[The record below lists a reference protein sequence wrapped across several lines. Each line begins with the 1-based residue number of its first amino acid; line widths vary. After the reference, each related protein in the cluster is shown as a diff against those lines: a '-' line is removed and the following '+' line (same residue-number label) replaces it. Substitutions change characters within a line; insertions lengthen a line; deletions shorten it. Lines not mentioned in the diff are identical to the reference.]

1 MKKLCLLFLSAASLA
16 VSGCAES
23 VRSDICVKGLRCEY
37 LVNPAGIDVTG
48 PRLSWVLDS
57 SQRGQRQT
65 AYQICVA
72 GSKDGLSQSKGDL
85 WSTGKVGS
93 DQSAQVVYKG
103 KPLMSRAQ
111 CWWKVRVWDGKG
123 RPGEWSE
130 PECWTMGLLEES
142 DWSAKWIGL
151 DRPIGQDDPNTEF
164 RRLSARM
171 LRKEFHLDKKINK
184 ATAYVCGLGLF
195 EMYLNGQ
202 KIGDAV
208 LSPALTQYLKRSF
221 YMTFDVTEQLNQ
233 GRNAVGVI
241 LGNGRYFAPRVKV
254 PFKTQT
260 FGFPKLLVQIEVEY
274 ADGTSARIV
283 SDQTWRVT
291 ADGPVTENN
300 EYDGEKYDARR
311 EMTGWAKAGF
321 DDSAWMDVELVKR
334 PSEKISAQMIE
345 PIRVTQTIQPVKVT
359 QPKAGL
365 YVFDMGQNIVGWVRL
380 KVKGQKGT
388 AVKLRFAEVLKDD
401 GTLYLDN
408 IRSAKVTDI
417 YTLKGE
423 GDEVWEPRF
432 TYHGFRYVEMT
443 GLPGE
448 PDTGTIEGRVVHD
461 DLEQTGTFE
470 CSNEMI
476 NRIYKN
482 AVWGIRGNYRS
493 LPTDC
498 PQRDERQGWL
508 GDRATGSR
516 GESYIFDIVKLYGK
530 WIQDIQD
537 AQLDNGSIPDVCP
550 SYWPMYRELGK
561 GYGDNAT
568 WSGSYIILVGMLYDQ
583 FGDTEV
589 IRNHYLTM
597 KKWLERMS
605 QRYLKDGI
613 LTRDIYGDWCVP
625 PEKPKLIHSV
635 DPNRQTNGAYLG
647 TTFFYYETRLM
658 ERYARLLGEKG
669 DAKRFA
675 EQAETLKKAFNKK
688 FFNEKSV
695 TYSNDSATANVLAL
709 AFDLAPAKYRKQ
721 IFGNLVAKIE
731 GRHAG
736 HIPCGL
742 VGMQFL
748 MRTLTENGR
757 ADIAYRFATEKTYPS
772 WGYMVEK
779 GATTIWELW
788 NGDTADP
795 AMNSLNHV
803 MLLGDFN
810 IWLYENLAGLKPDAE
825 RPGFR
830 HIIMKPTIV
839 GDLKFVKASHKSI
852 YGVVK
857 SEWQVRNGRF
867 EWAVLVPANTT
878 ATVYIPTSEPKTVT
892 EGGVAISKAQGVK
905 FLRSEDGRV
914 VFEIG
919 SGQYKFDSEL

>member
-1 MKKLCLLFLSAASLA
+1 
-16 VSGCAES
+16 
-23 VRSDICVKGLRCEY
+23 
-37 LVNPAGIDVTG
+37 
-48 PRLSWVLDS
+48 
-57 SQRGQRQT
+57 
-65 AYQICVA
+65 
-72 GSKDGLSQSKGDL
+72 
-85 WSTGKVGS
+85 
-93 DQSAQVVYKG
+93 
-103 KPLMSRAQ
+103 
-111 CWWKVRVWDGKG
+111 
-123 RPGEWSE
+123 
-130 PECWTMGLLEES
+130 
-142 DWSAKWIGL
+142 
-151 DRPIGQDDPNTEF
+151 
-164 RRLSARM
+164 M
-171 LRKEFHLDKKINK
+171 LRKEFNLDKKIDK
-184 ATAYVCGLGLF
+184 VTAYICGLGLF

-202 KIGDAV
+202 KIGDQV
-208 LSPALTQYLKRSF
+208 LSPALTQYPRRSF
-221 YMTFDVTEQLNQ
+221 YLTFDVTEQLNQ

-254 PFKTQT
+254 PFTTRT

-283 SDQTWRVT
+283 SDETWRVT

-321 DDSAWMDVELVKR
+321 DDSAWRDVELVER
-334 PSEKISAQMIE
+334 PSEKISAQMID
-345 PIRVTQTIQPVKVT
+345 PIRVTETIQPVKVT
-359 QPKAGL
+359 QPKGGL

-380 KVKGQKGT
+380 RVKGQRGT
-388 AVKLRFAEVLKDD
+388 VVKLRFAEVLKDD
-401 GTLYLDN
+401 GTLYLNN
-408 IRSAKVTDI
+408 IRSAQVTDI

-423 GDEVWEPRF
+423 SEDVWEPRF

-448 PDTGTIEGRVVHD
+448 PDLGTIKGRVVHD
-461 DLEQTGTFE
+461 DVEQTGTFE

-476 NRIYKN
+476 NRIYRN

-550 SYWPMYRELGK
+550 SYWPMYREFGP
-561 GYGDNAT
+561 GSGDNAT
-568 WSGSYIILVGMLYDQ
+568 WSGTYIILVGMLYDQ
-583 FGDTEV
+583 FGDIEV

-597 KKWLERMS
+597 KKWQQRMS
-605 QRYLKDGI
+605 LRYLKNGI
-613 LTRDIYGDWCVP
+613 LTRDVYGDWCVP
-625 PEKPKLIHSV
+625 PERPRLIHSQN
-635 DPNRQTNGAYLG
+635 PNRKTDGAYLG

-658 ERYARLLGEKG
+658 ERYARLLGKKE

-709 AFDLAPAKYRKQ
+709 AFDLAPVKYRKR
-721 IFGNLVAKIE
+721 IFENLVAKIE
-731 GRHAG
+731 GQNAG

-742 VGMQFL
+742 VGMEFL

-779 GATTIWELW
+779 G
-788 NGDTADP
+788 D
-795 AMNSLNHV
+795 
-803 MLLGDFN
+803 
-810 IWLYENLAGLKPDAE
+810 
-825 RPGFR
+825 R
-830 HIIMKPTIV
+830 
-839 GDLKFVKASHKSI
+839 KS
-852 YGVVK
+852 VV
-857 SEWQVRNGRF
+857 
-867 EWAVLVPANTT
+867 
-878 ATVYIPTSEPKTVT
+878 
-892 EGGVAISKAQGVK
+892 
-905 FLRSEDGRV
+905 
-914 VFEIG
+914 
-919 SGQYKFDSEL
+919 